1 MKYRQFATFF
11 IATAVAVLAVFVA
24 WPSAK
29 QTQAAP
35 STAAA
40 PGWQQT
46 GAANPFAA
54 GQVSEVRMVSAAN
67 TQSLP
72 APDMANTSLAG
83 TQPDGDWGVNA
94 LGYLRASRALRQR
107 FDYYLSLAGEMPLAS
122 IVALFRQAA
131 EKDLKEPAL
140 SQVLALWSRFVQ
152 LQQHPWKH
160 AVNVQKPDSWSAALS
175 ERQIQRRQLLGAD
188 VAAAFYAEEEGQLQQ
203 MLMRL
208 QAGQGG
214 QSGKSDR
221 AEQSVMPATAATHP
235 QASEREAALQAQWQH
250 WEQRLQAARSQLQAY
265 KLAPELSAPQRQQAI
280 EHYLASQFLGTE
292 LVRARALL
300 GV

>member
-122 IVALFRQAA
+122 IEALFRQAA

-188 VAAAFYAEEEGQLQQ
+188 VAAVFYAEEEGQLQQ

-208 QAGQGG
+208 QAS
-214 QSGKSDR
+214 QSER
-221 AEQSVMPATAATHP
+221 AEPITTSATHP
-235 QASEREAALQAQWQH
+235 QASEREAALRAQWQQ

-265 KLAPELSAPQRQQAI
+265 KLAPELSASQRQQAI

-292 LVRARALL
+292 LIRARALL